1 MFGNP
6 ETTTGGLALKFYS
19 SVRLDIRKI
28 ENIKQGDMV
37 TGAKIRVKIVKN
49 KVAPP
54 YRMAEFEMVNGVG
67 ISREGCILDM
77 GVETG
82 IIEKAGSWFEYKG
95 ERIGQGRDN
104 AKNYLKEHIEIM
116 NNIEKELK
124 SKYLN
129 ETLSDVLKKEDEKQK
144 ETKEEK
150 KSKK

>member
-1 MFGNP
+1 
-6 ETTTGGLALKFYS
+6 
-19 SVRLDIRKI
+19 
-28 ENIKQGDMV
+28 
-37 TGAKIRVKIVKN
+37 
-49 KVAPP
+49 
-54 YRMAEFEMVNGVG
+54 MVNGVG